1 MKQKSYKAIITIL
14 DPEENTMDEK
24 EYELDIKG
32 GSLND
37 IEASV
42 SNFRNGLLPNVGRVF
57 WIMNRKSILKK
68 SPQR

>member
-1 MKQKSYKAIITIL
+1 MEKRAMKHKSYKAILTIL

-42 SNFRNGLLPNVGRVF
+42 SNLMMVPVISGLF
-57 WIMNRKSILKK
+57 Y
-68 SPQR
+68 

>member
-1 MKQKSYKAIITIL
+1 MEKRAMKHKSYKAILTIL

-24 EYELDIKG
+24 EYEIDIKG

-42 SNFRNGLLPNVGRVF
+42 VIFGMDYYRMLS
-57 WIMNRKSILKK
+57 
-68 SPQR
+68 